1 MYRRILLCYDGTAE
15 GRKALREG
23 AEVAIAMRA
32 ETFLLAICRDMLAST
47 IPEGVTPELMS
58 CRESTASS
66 LLQEGVEKL
75 RSHGLA
81 AEGELVIGDPIV
93 EIPAAAKRLR
103 PDLIVVG
110 HRTRGR
116 LARWWSDSP
125 QQTLL
130 DLVSCSILV
139 CTNALPDEQG

>member
-23 AEVAIAMRA
+23 AEVAIALRA
-32 ETFLLAICRDMLAST
+32 ETYLLAICRDMLAT
-47 IPEGVTPELMS
+47 TVPEGVTPELMS
-58 CRESTASS
+58 CRDDTANG
-66 LLQEGVEKL
+66 LLGEGVEKL
-75 RSHGLA
+75 RSHGLVA
-81 AEGELVIGDPIV
+81 QGELVIGDPIV
-93 EIPAAAKRLR
+93 EIPAAAKRLNV
-103 PDLIVVG
+103 DLIVVG

-139 CTNALPDEQG
+139 SSNASPGE